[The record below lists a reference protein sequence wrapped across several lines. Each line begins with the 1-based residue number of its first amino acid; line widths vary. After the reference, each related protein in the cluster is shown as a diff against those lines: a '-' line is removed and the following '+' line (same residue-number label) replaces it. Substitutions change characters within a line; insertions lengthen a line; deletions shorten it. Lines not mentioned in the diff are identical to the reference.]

1 MKDVI
6 NEYSTDYNDALN
18 NVYNFCLELENK
30 GFIKQL
36 KKQDIKKQFKY
47 IPYMLSV
54 YTGFFNN

>member
-18 NVYNFCLELENK
+18 DVYNFCLELENK

-36 KKQDIKKQFKY
+36 KK
-47 IPYMLSV
+47 
-54 YTGFFNN
+54 